1 MFLQHASSCAPFK
14 ILDGF
19 LCLAGINKSMTLVIG
34 WAGSRWA
41 ELMQIPL
48 FCHIHRMSE
57 EKKPKKRWTKK
68 QLRASQGLLTMQAK
82 TNIYA
87 SQAGMTGYGAVRHGA
102 DIRADDQ
109 VKEGE
114 SMLTQ
119 QAETNIYDSQKG
131 TRGFGAVRHGPD
143 IRVRELY
150 EEGDDDEYPED

>member
-1 MFLQHASSCAPFK
+1 
-14 ILDGF
+14 
-19 LCLAGINKSMTLVIG
+19 
-34 WAGSRWA
+34 
-41 ELMQIPL
+41 
-48 FCHIHRMSE
+48 MSE